1 MTKLP
6 GLQFLSG
13 LKTLLNYRKEDW
25 PHDLRAGLTVAA
37 VALPIS
43 FANAQIAGF
52 SPVVGLYSFLLPMA
66 VYVLLGTSRHL
77 IIGPDAATA
86 ALVASAIAPL
96 AQGNQELYATLS
108 VVLTMMVGII
118 CIGASLLRLGG
129 IADFL
134 SRPILIGLLQGIA
147 IEIIVDQVPTLLG
160 FKTESV
166 DVIPAVIEIASR
178 IQHFRIWTVVV
189 SAVSVAV
196 LILLSKRFP
205 KIPAALVAWLVPPLW
220 LRPLA

>member
-86 ALVASAIAPL
+86 ALVASAIAACARQSRAVRDPIRC
-96 AQGNQELYATLS
+96 AHHDGGNHLYRRESAP
-108 VVLTMMVGII
+108 
-118 CIGASLLRLGG
+118 LGG
-129 IADFL
+129 NC
-134 SRPILIGLLQGIA
+134 
-147 IEIIVDQVPTLLG
+147 
-160 FKTESV
+160 
-166 DVIPAVIEIASR
+166 
-178 IQHFRIWTVVV
+178 
-189 SAVSVAV
+189 
-196 LILLSKRFP
+196 RFP
-205 KIPAALVAWLVPPLW
+205 LPPDPDWPSARHCHRNHRGSGAHIAWL
-220 LRPLA
+220 